1 MMPVNSAN
9 TPSFS
14 YPSSEMHFHRRHSNK
29 KKQGGALNRAPL
41 PLIKSFRI
49 RSLLAWSISLDSTF
63 NTIYWREKMINK
75 VKNKLP
81 PRTENMLSMTNK
93 KNYPKKSTYKI
104 CCYFCCRGSYSY
116 KYCTA
121 AFHKHWKFSI
131 CSTSTYIL
139 STVSSRQCK
148 TVSSEISSSYF
159 VSINRLF
166 LGLSLQRNLHKWL

>member
-1 MMPVNSAN
+1 MPVNSAN

-93 KNYPKKSTYKI
+93 KNYPKKSTYKMS
-104 CCYFCCRGSYSY
+104 CYSCCRGSYSVIY
-116 KYCTA
+116 KYCC
-121 AFHKHWKFSI
+121 FSRIHKFSKY
-131 CSTSTYIL
+131 STSTYIV
-139 STVSSRQCK
+139 STVSIRQC
-148 TVSSEISSSYF
+148 
-159 VSINRLF
+159 
-166 LGLSLQRNLHKWL
+166 